1 MLRLLHAHTFY
12 DEKYILQADGVP
24 KCEKC
29 GGTMTREKDVIDVW
43 FDSGVSHRSVLE
55 TRGEL
60 LHRPADMYLEGSD
73 QHRGWFQTSLLTSI
87 GSTHDAPYKKILT
100 HGFVNDGEGKKMS
113 KSVGN
118 VVVPADV
125 IKVYGADILRLWCA
139 SVDYR
144 EDVKIS
150 DNILKQMAEAYRRVR
165 NTARYIL
172 GNSNDFNPA
181 TDKVAYKDLMEI
193 DKWALNKLEILKRRV
208 TENYEKYEF
217 YNLFQDIHY
226 FAGVDMSAFYLDII
240 KDRLYTEGTNSL
252 DRKSAQTVM
261 TEILLTL
268 TKMIAPILS
277 FTAEEIWDTLPEAL
291 KDEESVLLTSWYEE
305 NDEYLNPEVE
315 AKWADIIK
323 VRKEANKSLE
333 KARQGEN
340 RIIGNSLDAKVML
353 FSKNADMQ
361 NFLAE
366 NRDRLELELIVSNV
380 EIVDSC
386 DETFVEGEE
395 LKDLYIKVVHA
406 EGEKCERCWKYST
419 EVGVDAEHPTLCPRC
434 TSVLKNN

>member
-1 MLRLLHAHTFY
+1 MCIR
-12 DEKYILQADGVP
+12 D
-24 KCEKC
+24 
-29 GGTMTREKDVIDVW
+29 R
-43 FDSGVSHRSVLE
+43 
-55 TRGEL
+55 
-60 LHRPADMYLEGSD
+60 
-73 QHRGWFQTSLLTSI
+73 
-87 GSTHDAPYKKILT
+87 
-100 HGFVNDGEGKKMS
+100 GKKMS

-261 TEILLTL
+261 TE
-268 TKMIAPILS
+268 
-277 FTAEEIWDTLPEAL
+277 
-291 KDEESVLLTSWYEE
+291 
-305 NDEYLNPEVE
+305 
-315 AKWADIIK
+315 
-323 VRKEANKSLE
+323 R
-333 KARQGEN
+333 
-340 RIIGNSLDAKVML
+340 
-353 FSKNADMQ
+353 
-361 NFLAE
+361 
-366 NRDRLELELIVSNV
+366 
-380 EIVDSC
+380 
-386 DETFVEGEE
+386 
-395 LKDLYIKVVHA
+395 
-406 EGEKCERCWKYST
+406 
-419 EVGVDAEHPTLCPRC
+419 
-434 TSVLKNN
+434 

>member
-1 MLRLLHAHTFY
+1 
-12 DEKYILQADGVP
+12 
-24 KCEKC
+24 
-29 GGTMTREKDVIDVW
+29 
-43 FDSGVSHRSVLE
+43 
-55 TRGEL
+55 
-60 LHRPADMYLEGSD
+60 
-73 QHRGWFQTSLLTSI
+73 
-87 GSTHDAPYKKILT
+87 
-100 HGFVNDGEGKKMS
+100 
-113 KSVGN
+113 
-118 VVVPADV
+118 
-125 IKVYGADILRLWCA
+125 
-139 SVDYR
+139 
-144 EDVKIS
+144 
-150 DNILKQMAEAYRRVR
+150 
-165 NTARYIL
+165 
-172 GNSNDFNPA
+172 
-181 TDKVAYKDLMEI
+181 MEI

-366 NRDRLELELIVSNV
+366 NRDRLELALIVSNV

-434 TSVLKNN
+434 ASVLKNN

>member
-1 MLRLLHAHTFY
+1 
-12 DEKYILQADGVP
+12 
-24 KCEKC
+24 
-29 GGTMTREKDVIDVW
+29 
-43 FDSGVSHRSVLE
+43 
-55 TRGEL
+55 
-60 LHRPADMYLEGSD
+60 
-73 QHRGWFQTSLLTSI
+73 
-87 GSTHDAPYKKILT
+87 
-100 HGFVNDGEGKKMS
+100 MS

-305 NDEYLNPEVE
+305 NDEHLNPEVE

-340 RIIGNSLDAKVML
+340 RIIGNSLDAKVIL

-366 NRDRLELELIVSNV
+366 NRDRLELALIVSNV
-380 EIVDSC
+380 EIIDSY

-434 TSVLKNN
+434 ASVLKNN